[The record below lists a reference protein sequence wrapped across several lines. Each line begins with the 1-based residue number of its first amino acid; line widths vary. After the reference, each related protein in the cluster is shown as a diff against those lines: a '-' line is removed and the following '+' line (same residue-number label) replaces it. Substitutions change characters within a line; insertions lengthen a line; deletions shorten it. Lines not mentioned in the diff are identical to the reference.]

1 MVPTPFVNYVQRSL
15 PQDGIARKR
24 HRGQDAL
31 RSPACENRVN
41 MCLLLPN
48 GNQRGAVLLCIR
60 VPKIGRSLRGI
71 RRGRRLREMRRGHG
85 MIRPGRRGAGT
96 AALNREPR
104 KHGASQTG
112 SLSAGFHLQKLF
124 ANVQ

>member
-1 MVPTPFVNYVQRSL
+1 MVPTPFINYVQR
-15 PQDGIARKR
+15 PPPRDGIARNR
-24 HRGQDAL
+24 HRDQDTL

-48 GNQRGAVLLCIR
+48 GNHRGAVLLCIR
-60 VPKIGRSLRGI
+60 VPKIGRRAC
-71 RRGRRLREMRRGHG
+71 GRRLREMRRGHG
-85 MIRPGRRGAGT
+85 MIRPGRRGAET
-96 AALNREPR
+96 AALN
-104 KHGASQTG
+104 HGGSQTG